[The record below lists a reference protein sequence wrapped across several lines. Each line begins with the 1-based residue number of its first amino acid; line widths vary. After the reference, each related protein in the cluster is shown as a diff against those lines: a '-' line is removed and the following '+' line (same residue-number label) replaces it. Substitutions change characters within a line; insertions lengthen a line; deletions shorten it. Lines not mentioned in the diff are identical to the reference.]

1 MTERLPAT
9 ASSDAA
15 FAVISDAPLD
25 AAVIEAAVLSRADG
39 ALVTFCGVVRD
50 HDHGVAV
57 TGLDYQ
63 AHPDAE
69 QFLRASCD
77 RITAETGLRVA
88 AAHRVGALEIGDL
101 ALVAAVAAA
110 HRAEAFA
117 ALARLIDD
125 IKQTV
130 PIWKRQHIAGGTTEW
145 VGL

>member
-1 MTERLPAT
+1 MT
-9 ASSDAA
+9 DAA
-15 FAVISDAPLD
+15 SHAVITEAPLD
-25 AAVIEAAVLSRADG
+25 AAAVEAAVATRADG
-39 ALVTFCGVVRD
+39 AIVTFRGVVRD
-50 HDHGVAV
+50 HDGGRAV

-69 QFLRASCD
+69 ALLRASCD
-77 RITAETGLRVA
+77 RIAAATGLRVA
-88 AAHRVGALEIGDL
+88 AAHRTGSLSIGDF
-101 ALVAAVAAA
+101 ALVAAVAAP

-117 ALARLIDD
+117 AIERLVDD